1 MEELQVSLQEEGRT
15 KMTRATL
22 LARGVLV
29 LALAAGNEAP
39 VISDPHIA
47 ADLARIRAHPIGEEE
62 AILST
67 FPVKRQIQIV
77 LHNRMHTAETVLGE
91 SVFEKESVRCIRA
104 AALELMSREAA
115 NSIAKVFASINME
128 SEPRDLYL
136 SPGSLVWSRQT
147 LTSWATKRT

>member
-15 KMTRATL
+15 EMTRATL

-39 VISDPHIA
+39 IISDPHIA
-47 ADLARIRAHPIGEEE
+47 ADMARIRAHPIGEEE

-91 SVFEKESVRCIRA
+91 SIFEKHSGRCSIATRTMGFLPRLPDRRVCESLQASPRRRQFLPPGRNLALLAARSSRSVR
-104 AALELMSREAA
+104 
-115 NSIAKVFASINME
+115 F
-128 SEPRDLYL
+128 
-136 SPGSLVWSRQT
+136 
-147 LTSWATKRT
+147 